1 MKKLQKSKNIFELD
15 PERLAT
21 TDEDGHRVYLYPEKV
36 TGKWHDR
43 RSIVYWF
50 LIGFYL
56 VLPWININGKPA
68 LKVDIFHREFV
79 FLGGTIHG
87 VEPILMFLALIS
99 GLFFMAFMTSVF
111 GRVWCG
117 WACPQTVFIQ
127 SIFLK
132 IEALIEGTPKR
143 RRDLDVAPWNAE
155 KILKRSLKWGIYL
168 LISLHIAHTFVGY
181 FVGPRDLL
189 LMSLHSPL
197 ENWPLFLATMILT
210 AIFLADFGWFR
221 EQFCLVMCPYGRIQ
235 SVMMDDNSLVVAYDV
250 ARGEPRTGT
259 VPKGSEGDCVNC
271 YHCVKVCPT
280 GIDIRRGTQLECI
293 QCTMCIDACDN
304 IMDRLGKPQGL
315 IKYASGSGKKHK
327 VLTPRST
334 AYGLIGLGLLGL
346 FFFSL
351 NASTHLTLVFLRSK
365 IPFTVTR
372 EGKVMN
378 NFQLK
383 LTHQGSTTPAIEFR
397 IKEQNLSD
405 KIEIITPNHPT
416 IVNDADKKIMI
427 FFRFDPTILV
437 GGQVKATVQVEDA
450 LTKTMIAEKE
460 VSLVGPDH

>member
-1 MKKLQKSKNIFELD
+1 MQSNKNIFELD

-21 TDEDGHRVYLYPEKV
+21 TDEDGHRIYLYPEKV
-36 TGKWHDR
+36 SGIWQKR
-43 RSIVYWF
+43 RDIVYWF
-50 LIGFYL
+50 LIAFYL

-132 IEALIEGTPKR
+132 IEALIEGTPKK
-143 RRDLDVAPWNAE
+143 RRDLEVAPWNME
-155 KILKRSLKWGIYL
+155 KISKRTLKWIIFTA
-168 LISLHIAHTFVGY
+168 ISLHIAHTFVGY

-197 ENWPLFLATMILT
+197 ENWELFLCTMILA

-221 EQFCLVMCPYGRIQ
+221 EQFCLIMCPYGRIQ
-235 SVMMDDNSLVVAYDV
+235 SVMMDENSLVVSYDQK
-250 ARGEPRTGT
+250 RGEPRFGT
-259 VPKGSEGDCVNC
+259 VEKGKEGDCINC

-304 IMDRLGKPQGL
+304 IMDRLHKPHGL
-315 IKYASGSGKKHK
+315 IKYASGSGKQHK
-327 VLTPRST
+327 IFTSRSV
-334 AYGLIGLGLLGL
+334 AYGSISLVLVGL

-351 NASTHLTLVFLRSK
+351 SASTKLNLVFLRSK
-365 IPFTVTR
+365 IPFTITSD
-372 EGKVMN
+372 GKVMN

-383 LTHQGSTTPAIEFR
+383 LTHQGNTTPAVEFR
-397 IKEQNLSD
+397 IKEPGLQNR
-405 KIEIITPNHPT
+405 IEIITPNHPT
-416 IVNDADKKIMI
+416 VINDAEKKIMV
-427 FFRFDPTILV
+427 FFRFDPAVLSLGQATI
-437 GGQVKATVQVEDA
+437 TVQVEDA
-450 LTKTMIAEKE
+450 LTKDILTEKE
-460 VSLVGPDH
+460 VSLAGPVQ

>member
-1 MKKLQKSKNIFELD
+1 MPKNKNIFELD

-21 TDEDGHRVYLYPEKV
+21 TDEDGHRVYLYPENV
-36 TGKWHDR
+36 SGKWHDR
-43 RSIVYWF
+43 RGLVYWF

-56 VLPWININGKPA
+56 VLPWINIKGKPA
-68 LKVDIFHREFV
+68 LKVDIVHREFV

-87 VEPILMFLALIS
+87 VEPILMFLALITA
-99 GLFFMAFMTSVF
+99 LFFMAFMTSVF

-127 SIFLK
+127 SIFMK
-132 IEALIEGTPKR
+132 IDSLIEGTPKR
-143 RRDLDVAPWNAE
+143 RRDLEAAPWTIE
-155 KILKRSLKWGIYL
+155 KIFKRSLKWGIYL

-189 LMSLHSPL
+189 LMSLHSPF
-197 ENWPLFLATMILT
+197 ENWEYFLSTMILT
-210 AIFLADFGWFR
+210 VIFLADFGWFR

-235 SVMMDDNSLVVAYDV
+235 SVMMDENSLNVTYDV
-250 ARGEPRTGT
+250 PRGEPRTGT
-259 VPKGSEGDCVNC
+259 VAKGEEGDCVNC

-304 IMDRLGKPQGL
+304 IMDRVKKPRGL

-327 VLTPRST
+327 IFTPRSMG
-334 AYGLIGLGLLGL
+334 YGLTGLSLLAL

-351 NASTHLTLVFLRSK
+351 SASTKLNLVFLRSK
-365 IPFTVTR
+365 IPFTVNR

-383 LTHQGSTTPAIEFR
+383 LSHQGNTAPAVELR
-397 IKEQNLSD
+397 IKEIPLSD

-416 IVNDADKKIMI
+416 LIDDPDKKIMV
-427 FFRFDPTILV
+427 FFRFDRSILNF
-437 GGQVKATVQVEDA
+437 GQAKVTVQVEDA
-450 LTKTMIAEKE
+450 LTKDIITEKE
-460 VSLVGPDH
+460 VSLVGPVQ